1 MDIAIVL
8 IIVAVAVVLFA
19 TEKLSMDV
27 VAILVLGSLTVF
39 GLVKP
44 GEALSGFGH
53 EATVTV
59 GAMFVL
65 SAGLNATGA
74 LGTLGQRLIQ
84 HGKNETMLLLLVM
97 VGAAL
102 VSPFINNTAAVAV
115 FLPLVIGAAAT
126 RKIANSKLLIPLSFA
141 SQFGGVCT
149 LIGSS
154 TNLIVSAASESHG
167 YEPFGMFEFTKLGL
181 IMVGAG
187 LAYFLILGRWL
198 LPERQTGELVEAYS
212 LGEYIT
218 ELRVLPN
225 SNLIGR
231 SVLEARLGQ
240 DHDVRVMEI
249 LRGELKI
256 WAPLH
261 EPLHAGDI
269 LLVRGRVKDLF
280 KLKNSLGLV
289 IEPEFKLKD
298 EGLARRDID
307 LVETLVAP
315 RSTLLG
321 RTLKG
326 LDFHWRY
333 NAIVL
338 AIHRRGQLLRNKL
351 ASVRFKVGDALLLLA
366 PRGVI
371 TKLRGDPGFVVLE
384 PRRDVALD
392 RQRAPLALGIVGAVV
407 LIGASDIPG
416 LHISIA
422 ALLGCGVMLTT
433 RCVRGE
439 DAYRAVDWKIIILLA
454 CLIPLGLA
462 IENTGT
468 ADLLVDRIMQAWHG
482 AGPQMMLAVIYLLTF
497 VLSAF
502 LSNNATAV
510 LMAPL
515 AIVTAE
521 QLEVNPRPF
530 LMAVTFAASTC
541 FATPVGYQTNAMVYH
556 PGGYRFTDFAKVGL
570 PLNFIFFGL
579 AVYYIPKFWPF

>member
-8 IIVAVAVVLFA
+8 IIAAVAVVLFA

-27 VAILVLGSLTVF
+27 VAILVLG
-39 GLVKP
+39 
-44 GEALSGFGH
+44 ALALFDVAEMDDVLGGFGNP
-53 EATVTV
+53 ATVTV

-74 LGTLGQRLIQ
+74 LSALGQRLIQ
-84 HGKNETMLLLLVM
+84 HGKNETLLLLLVM
-97 VGAAL
+97 VGAAV

-126 RKIANSKLLIPLSFA
+126 RKVPNSKLLIPLSFA
-141 SQFGGVCT
+141 AQFGGVCT

-154 TNLIVSAASESHG
+154 TNLIVSLASVKHG

-187 LAYFLILGRWL
+187 LVYFLVIGRWL
-198 LPERQTGELVEAYS
+198 LPERQTSELVEAYS

-218 ELRVLPN
+218 ELRVLPE
-225 SNLIGR
+225 STLIGR
-231 SVLEARLGQ
+231 SVEHAKLGEN
-240 DHDVRVMEI
+240 HDVRVMEI

-256 WAPLH
+256 WSPLY

-280 KLKNSLGLV
+280 KLKNSLGLA

-298 EGLARRDID
+298 EGLARRDIE
-307 LVETLVAP
+307 LVEALVAP

-338 AIHRRGQLLRNKL
+338 AIHRRGQVLRNKL
-351 ASVRFKVGDALLLLA
+351 ASVRLRVGDALLLLA

-371 TKLRGDPGFVVLE
+371 TKLRGDAGFVVLE

-392 RQRAPLALGIVGAVV
+392 RRRAPLALGIVGAVV
-407 LIGASDIPG
+407 AL
-416 LHISIA
+416 A
-422 ALLGCGVMLTT
+422 ALNIIHIAPAALVGCAVMLMT
-433 RCVRGE
+433 RCLRGE

-454 CLIPLGLA
+454 GILPLGRAL
-462 IENTGT
+462 ETTG
-468 ADLLVDRIMQAWHG
+468 AAGLLVDGLMKHAHS
-482 AGPQMMLAVIYLLTF
+482 AGPGMVLAVIYILTA
-497 VLSAF
+497 VLTAF
-502 LSNNATAV
+502 LSNNAAAV

-515 AIVTAE
+515 AIVTAK
-521 QLEVNPRPF
+521 QLEVDPRPF
-530 LMAVTFAASTC
+530 LMGVTFAASTC
-541 FATPVGYQTNAMVYH
+541 FATPVGYQTNAMVYY
-556 PGGYRFTDFAKVGL
+556 PGGYRFTDFTKVGL
-570 PLNFIFFGL
+570 PLNLIFFAL
-579 AVYYIPKFWPF
+579 AMHYIPRFWPF